1 MEHEVSLLKFDLTN
15 LTKFVRML
23 NSGSDV
29 LDNILMTGRDAKDM
43 SGLGYNE
50 ITKKRHHLNMNNFQ
64 SKPQMLKKMSQH
76 YGRRNIEHSKRR
88 H

>member
-1 MEHEVSLLKFDLTN
+1 
-15 LTKFVRML
+15 ML
-23 NSGSDV
+23 SNRSDV
-29 LDNILMTGRDAKDM
+29 LDNILMTGKDAKDM

-64 SKPQMLKKMSQH
+64 SRPQMLKQMSQH
-76 YGRRNIEHSKRR
+76 YGRGNIGHSKRR